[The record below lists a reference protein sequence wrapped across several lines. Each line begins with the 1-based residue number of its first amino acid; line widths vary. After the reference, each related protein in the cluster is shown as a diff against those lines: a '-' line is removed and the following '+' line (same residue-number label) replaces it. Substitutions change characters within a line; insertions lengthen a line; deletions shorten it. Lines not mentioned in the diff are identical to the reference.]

1 MNREV
6 ALEKLRFQ
14 FEAKKYM
21 EVVGYLISFDT
32 DEGAFH
38 RIRGAPAILVV
49 VAGEVGKG
57 LNEIGPPGFP
67 EGSGAADTVFPEA
80 GLGFVNAERGGLAEG
95 RAELGFGKTLVVE
108 TVASLVE
115 DTVEGDH
122 EVAFVIAGGHAGIAR
137 TKARAEG
144 VGAGVESAC
153 RDVEADFW
161 KKKLEEFL
169 LIGTGV
175 VASESFAGGWLRQ
188 GESLFGY
195 GNEARAKFG
204 KERSDIAS
212 QPTWFVA
219 FEEGI
224 VGLVGVAPEVGH
236 LAGEGE
242 KFFEV
247 RGKGGEVRV
256 FSGFDPCGAGKADGE
271 FVFFDKF
278 GGDTSGAMVVVAPTR
293 DGGGFRGV
301 GREGSAFALI
311 EPVSDVGVGRKA
323 VGDSGEKGGLFGTK
337 GVAFRG
343 EEGFLIPAQKAG
355 GGAEKGEV
363 FTSGAEFFV
372 GIGKRGHGVMMKQEK
387 VLWNVFL
394 AGREEF
400 FVKQDRACTIPIFK
414 NRKLR
419 I

>member
-1 MNREV
+1 M
-6 ALEKLRFQ
+6 
-14 FEAKKYM
+14 
-21 EVVGYLISFDT
+21 
-32 DEGAFH
+32 
-38 RIRGAPAILVV
+38 
-49 VAGEVGKG
+49 
-57 LNEIGPPGFP
+57 
-67 EGSGAADTVFPEA
+67 
-80 GLGFVNAERGGLAEG
+80 
-95 RAELGFGKTLVVE
+95 
-108 TVASLVE
+108 
-115 DTVEGDH
+115 
-122 EVAFVIAGGHAGIAR
+122 
-137 TKARAEG
+137 
-144 VGAGVESAC
+144 GAGVESAGI
-153 RDVEADFW
+153 RIESEFGQEG
-161 KKKLEEFL
+161 LEEFL
-169 LIGTGV
+169 LVGARVVTAKVFTGRV
-175 VASESFAGGWLRQ
+175 RGNGKSFFGDRDQAG
-188 GESLFGY
+188 
-195 GNEARAKFG
+195 AKFG

-343 EEGFLIPAQKAG
+343 EEGFLIPAQKAC
-355 GGAEKGEV
+355 GGAEKGKV
-363 FTSGAEFFV
+363 FASGTEFF
-372 GIGKRGHGVMMKQEK
+372 IGFRERGHGLMMKQQK

-400 FVKQDRACTIPIFK
+400 FVKQDRACKIPIFK
-414 NRKLR
+414 TGSSESSRGR
-419 I
+419 VWRAIQQAIGDGVP

>member
-1 MNREV
+1 MNGEV
-6 ALEKLRFQ
+6 ALEKLGFQ
-14 FEAKKYM
+14 FEAKKDV
-21 EVVGYLISFDT
+21 EVVSDFIRFDA

-38 RIRGAPAILVV
+38 GIRSPPAILVV
-49 VAGEVGKG
+49 VASEVGKS
-57 LNEIGPPGFP
+57 LDEVWPPGFP
-67 EGSGAADTVFPEA
+67 EGAGAADTVFPEA

-204 KERSDIAS
+204 KERSDIAG

-224 VGLVGVAPEVGH
+224 VGLVGVTPEVGH

-247 RGKGGEVRV
+247 RGKGGEVGV
-256 FSGFDPCGAGKADGE
+256 FAGFDPCGAGKADGE

-278 GGDTSGAMVVVAPTR
+278 GGDTCGAMVVVTPAG

-363 FTSGAEFFV
+363 FPSGAEFF
-372 GIGKRGHGVMMKQEK
+372 IGFGERGHGKMMKQQK
-387 VLWNVFL
+387 DLWNVFL
-394 AGREEF
+394 
-400 FVKQDRACTIPIFK
+400 
-414 NRKLR
+414 
-419 I
+419 